1 MRADAS
7 QLREITALV
16 DAGVLR
22 PVVDRV
28 FDFADTLA
36 ALKYVDTGRAKG
48 KVVISKADAEK
59 ARPGPS

>member
-1 MRADAS
+1 MRADGVAAAP
-7 QLREITALV
+7 EITALV

-28 FDFADTLA
+28 FDFADTVA

-48 KVVISKADAEK
+48 KVVITLD
-59 ARPGPS
+59 